1 MFYQKYSPA
10 PHLAPFVECYY
21 IWENNPDTTAWP
33 LPVKK
38 PAVIESPPSG
48 FGSIVFNL
56 GAPYSVGTAQRNSVQ
71 AVPTAFMT
79 GQATHQYRLYL
90 SDSIHMVGIVFR
102 PAGIGSLFG
111 LPVVE
116 LTDERIAL
124 TDVLEQSV
132 QYLAEQLAEA
142 PSHSAQIA
150 CLEHFLSFQLIRRNC
165 QPDRIDYV
173 ANLIVANR
181 GNVSLSGLIEDAF
194 LCRRQFERKFL
205 QRVGVSPKFYAR
217 IRRISYMCSELASH
231 RWQITDWQDLVY
243 RYGYYDQSHFI
254 KEFTAFTGKNPSLYV
269 RNNLELTQ
277 YLTEQSSQ

>member
-1 MFYQKYSPA
+1 MFYQKYFPA

-21 IWENNPDTTAWP
+21 IWENKPDATTWA
-33 LPVKK
+33 LPTSK
-38 PAVIESPPSG
+38 PAVIESPPTG

-56 GAPYSVGTAQRNSVQ
+56 GAPYSVGTTQRNSIRV
-71 AVPTAFMT
+71 VPTAFMT

-90 SDSIHMVGIVFR
+90 PDHIHMLGIVFR

-111 LPVVE
+111 LPMVE

-132 QYLAEQLAEA
+132 HYLAEQLAEA

-150 CLEHFLSFQLIRRNC
+150 CLEQFLSFQLIKRNL

-205 QRVGVSPKFYAR
+205 QRIGVSPKFYAR
-217 IRRISYMCSELASH
+217 IRRVSYMCSELASQ
-231 RWQITDWQDLVY
+231 RWQINDWQDLVY
-243 RYGYYDQSHFI
+243 RCGYYDQSHFI

-277 YLTEQSSQ
+277 YLSE